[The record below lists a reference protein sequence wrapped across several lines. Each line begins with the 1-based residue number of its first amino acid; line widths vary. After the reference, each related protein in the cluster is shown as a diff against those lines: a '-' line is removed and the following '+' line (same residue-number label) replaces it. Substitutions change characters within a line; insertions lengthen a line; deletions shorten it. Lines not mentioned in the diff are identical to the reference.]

1 MSNNFSY
8 LAFLTF
14 LAASVTPLASAET
27 VVLHGATT
35 VLNVVVGPH
44 RAAVEKDTGHT
55 LTVVGNATGKGLAD
69 LVDGKA
75 DASMSSEPVEIA
87 VAAALVAGKTVD
99 PKTLQFHVIKND
111 EIVFVVHP
119 SNPVSKLTWAQL
131 SDIHTGKIS
140 NWKEVGG
147 KDAPIVVFADA
158 LTGGTRAMIKKVVM
172 DGKEYGSSVK
182 AMISV
187 VRVAESVAKEENSI
201 GGVGKGFADPV
212 KTKILQ
218 SNKIERPLGFI
229 TIGAPSAKVKQVIDA
244 FKRAG

>member
-1 MSNNFSY
+1 
-8 LAFLTF
+8 
-14 LAASVTPLASAET
+14 
-27 VVLHGATT
+27 
-35 VLNVVVGPH
+35 
-44 RAAVEKDTGHT
+44 
-55 LTVVGNATGKGLAD
+55 
-69 LVDGKA
+69 
-75 DASMSSEPVEIA
+75 
-87 VAAALVAGKTVD
+87 
-99 PKTLQFHVIKND
+99 
-111 EIVFVVHP
+111 
-119 SNPVSKLTWAQL
+119 
-131 SDIHTGKIS
+131 
-140 NWKEVGG
+140 
-147 KDAPIVVFADA
+147 
-158 LTGGTRAMIKKVVM
+158 MIKKVVM